1 MALLS
6 TLQKIQ
12 KSYYQN
18 RHHTFQVHRATVEGL
33 VIVVVVEEVQVVTLN
48 ITDGNHQGK
57 EISSIHHNLLIQN
70 HQVDHITP
78 QSLKVVTKEEDSVLP
93 HQRLNDMT

>member
-18 RHHTFQVHRATVEGL
+18 RHHTFQVHRANLVERL
-33 VIVVVVEEVQVVTLN
+33 VIVVVVEGVRIVVVN
-48 ITDGNHQGK
+48 ITDENHQVK
-57 EISSIHHNLLIQN
+57 EISSIHHSLFIQN

-78 QSLKVVTKEEDSVLP
+78 QSLKVVTKEEDSV
-93 HQRLNDMT
+93 